1 MSRPAP
7 SPIYT
12 LRGAGG
18 PLNTLHFSCH
28 GGDTPLLFSGS
39 GKGAIHM
46 WNLNN
51 RRTEKILEGHSG
63 SSVIW
68 VSTLQSTDTLISS
81 QGRDMQVNL
90 WDLSEGRSDI
100 VDSVWTGS
108 VGFCQCSLLE
118 MRPGTFLL
126 AFAGQQTEEIK
137 IIELPSKTPVCTLA
151 PDAKLGM
158 VMCIKLWQLGGGFCG
173 FHYAALLPHATL
185 GVLSSRLSL
194 SLIVLPHFQPDS
206 GPGPLLLAGY
216 EDGSLLLWD
225 VTQRS
230 KLSEAK
236 AHPEPVMCMTFDTER
251 LRGIS
256 GSSEKKL
263 SPWMLDGQNN
273 LQLQDCVTLVNPG
286 VSQLCIRGDGKLL
299 ASAGW
304 DHRVR
309 VFGWKKLRPL
319 AVLQYHTDMVLSV
332 AFSDHKD
339 PRQRLLAA
347 GSKDQRISLW
357 SIYNEGADTG

>member
-28 GGDTPLLFSGS
+28 GRDTPLLFSGS

-46 WNLNN
+46 WNLNS
-51 RRTEKILEGHSG
+51 RRAQKIVEGHSG

-68 VSTLQSTDTLISS
+68 VSTLQATDTLIS
-81 QGRDMQVNL
+81 QGRDMQVCL
-90 WDLSEGRSDI
+90 WDLSEGRSALM
-100 VDSVWTGS
+100 DSVWTGS
-108 VGFCQCSLLE
+108 VGFCQPSMLE
-118 MRPGTFLL
+118 TSPGTRLL
-126 AFAGQQTEEIK
+126 AFAGQQTEE
-137 IIELPSKTPVCTLA
+137 
-151 PDAKLGM
+151 
-158 VMCIKLWQLGGGFCG
+158 
-173 FHYAALLPHATL
+173 
-185 GVLSSRLSL
+185 
-194 SLIVLPHFQPDS
+194 PDS

-230 KLSEAK
+230 KLSQAK
-236 AHPEPVMCMTFDTER
+236 AHPEPVMCLTFDTNC

-263 SPWMLDGQNN
+263 SPWMLDRQNN
-273 LQLQDCVTLVNPG
+273 LQLQECVTLVNPG

-332 AFSDHKD
+332 AFSDHQD

-357 SIYNEGADTG
+357 SIYNEGGDTS

>member
-7 SPIYT
+7 CPIYT

-18 PLNTLHFSCH
+18 PINTLHFSCH

-46 WNLNN
+46 WNLSI
-51 RRTEKILEGHSG
+51 RRAERIVEGHSG

-68 VSTLQSTDTLISS
+68 VNTLSSTDTLIS
-81 QGRDMQVNL
+81 QGRDMRVCL
-90 WDLSEGRSDI
+90 WDLGRGRSEL
-100 VDSVWTGS
+100 VDSLSTGS

-118 MRPGTFLL
+118 TGSRTCLL
-126 AFAGQQTEEIK
+126 AFAGQQTEE
-137 IIELPSKTPVCTLA
+137 PHS
-151 PDAKLGM
+151 
-158 VMCIKLWQLGGGFCG
+158 GG
-173 FHYAALLPHATL
+173 P
-185 GVLSSRLSL
+185 
-194 SLIVLPHFQPDS
+194 I
-206 GPGPLLLAGY
+206 LLAGY

-225 VTQRS
+225 ITQRS
-230 KLSEAK
+230 KLSQTK
-236 AHPEPVMCMTFDTER
+236 VHHEPVMCLTFDPEV

-256 GSSEKKL
+256 GSSEKQL
-263 SPWMLDGQNN
+263 SSWILDGQNN
-273 LQLQDCVTLVNPG
+273 LQLQDCVTLTNPG

-309 VFGWKKLRPL
+309 IFGWKNLRPL
-319 AVLQYHTDMVLSV
+319 AVLQHHNDMVLSV

-357 SIYNEGADTG
+357 SIYNQGPDTNS

>member
-7 SPIYT
+7 SPFYT

-28 GGDTPLLFSGS
+28 GGDSPLLFSGS
-39 GKGAIHM
+39 GKGAIHI
-46 WNLNN
+46 WNLNT
-51 RRTEKILEGHSG
+51 RRTEKIVEGHAG

-68 VSTLQSTDTLISS
+68 VSRLQATDTLISS
-81 QGRDMQVNL
+81 QGRDMQVCL
-90 WDLSEGRSDI
+90 WDLSEGRSEV

-108 VGFCQCSLLE
+108 VGFCQCSILE
-118 MRPGTFLL
+118 TTPRNYLL
-126 AFAGQQTEEIK
+126 AFAGQQSEEIK
-137 IIELPSKTPVCTLA
+137 IIELPSKTPVCTLI

-158 VMCIKLWQLGGGFCG
+158 VMCIKLWQ
-173 FHYAALLPHATL
+173 PN
-185 GVLSSRLSL
+185 
-194 SLIVLPHFQPDS
+194 S
-206 GPGPLLLAGY
+206 GAGPLLLAGY
-216 EDGSLLLWD
+216 EDGSVLLWD

-230 KLSEAK
+230 KLSQAK
-236 AHPEPVMCMTFDTER
+236 AHPEPVMCMTFDTKR

-263 SPWMLDGQNN
+263 SSWMVDRQNN
-273 LQLQDCVTLVNPG
+273 LQGQLTCLTHPSPVSRSQALTGKIQECVTLVNPG

-319 AVLQYHTDMVLSV
+319 AVLQYHTDMVQSV
-332 AFSDHKD
+332 AFSDHQD
-339 PRQRLLAA
+339 PKERLLAA

>member
-18 PLNTLHFSCH
+18 PLNTLYFRCH
-28 GGDTPLLFSGS
+28 RGDTPFLFSGS
-39 GKGAIHM
+39 GKGTIHM

-51 RRTEKILEGHSG
+51 RRTEKTVEGHSG

-68 VSTLQSTDTLISS
+68 VSTLQSTDTLIS
-81 QGRDMQVNL
+81 QGRDMQVYL
-90 WDLSEGRSDI
+90 WDLSEGRSEV

-118 MRPGTFLL
+118 TSHGTCLL

-137 IIELPSKTPVCTLA
+137 VIELPSKAPVCTLM

-158 VMCIKLWQLGGGFCG
+158 VMCIKLW
-173 FHYAALLPHATL
+173 
-185 GVLSSRLSL
+185 
-194 SLIVLPHFQPDS
+194 QPDS

-230 KLSEAK
+230 KLSQTK

-263 SPWMLDGQNN
+263 SSWMLDEQNN

>member
-12 LRGAGG
+12 LRGAGSA
-18 PLNTLHFSCH
+18 LNTLHFSCC

-39 GKGAIHM
+39 AKGAIHI
-46 WNLNN
+46 WNLNS
-51 RRTEKILEGHSG
+51 RRAEKIIESHSG

-68 VSTLQSTDTLISS
+68 VNMLQSAGNLIS
-81 QGRDMQVNL
+81 QGRDMLVCL
-90 WDLSEGRSDI
+90 WDLSEGRSELME
-100 VDSVWTGS
+100 SVWTGS

-118 MRPGTFLL
+118 TGLANSLL

-137 IIELPSKTPVCTLA
+137 IIELPSKTPVCTLV
-151 PDAKLGM
+151 PEAKLGM
-158 VMCIKLWQLGGGFCG
+158 VMCIKLW
-173 FHYAALLPHATL
+173 
-185 GVLSSRLSL
+185 
-194 SLIVLPHFQPDS
+194 QPDS

-230 KLSEAK
+230 KLSQVK
-236 AHPEPVMCMTFDTER
+236 AHPEPVMCLTFDPKC

-256 GSSEKKL
+256 GSSEKNL
-263 SPWMLDGQNN
+263 SSWMLDGQNN

-286 VSQLCIRGDGKLL
+286 VSQLCIREDGKLL

-309 VFGWKKLRPL
+309 IFGWKKLRPL

-332 AFSDHKD
+332 AFSDHED
-339 PRQRLLAA
+339 QRQRLLAA

-357 SIYNEGADTG
+357 SIYSEGAETG

>member
-18 PLNTLHFSCH
+18 PLNTLHFSCL

-39 GKGAIHM
+39 GTGAIHI

-51 RRTEKILEGHSG
+51 RRAEKIVEGHSG

-68 VSTLQSTDTLISS
+68 VNSLQSKDALIS
-81 QGRDMQVNL
+81 QGRDMQVCL
-90 WDLSEGRSDI
+90 WDLREGRSEL
-100 VDSVWTGS
+100 VDSVWTDS

-118 MRPGTFLL
+118 SSPGNYLL
-126 AFAGQQTEEIK
+126 AFAGSQTEEIK
-137 IIELPSKTPVCTLA
+137 IIELPSKTPVCTLV

-158 VMCIKLWQLGGGFCG
+158 VMCIKLW
-173 FHYAALLPHATL
+173 
-185 GVLSSRLSL
+185 
-194 SLIVLPHFQPDS
+194 QPDS

-230 KLSEAK
+230 KLSQVK
-236 AHPEPVMCMTFDTER
+236 AHPEPVMCLTFDTKR

-263 SPWMLDGQNN
+263 TSWMLDTQTN

-286 VSQLCIRGDGKLL
+286 VSDLCIRDDGKLL

-319 AVLQYHTDMVLSV
+319 AVLQYHTDVVLSV
-332 AFSDHKD
+332 AFSNHQD

-357 SIYNEGADTG
+357 SIYNEGADNS

>member
-18 PLNTLHFSCH
+18 PLNALHFSCH
-28 GGDTPLLFSGS
+28 GRDTPLLFSGS

-46 WNLNN
+46 WNLNS
-51 RRTEKILEGHSG
+51 RRVEKVVEGHSG

-68 VSTLQSTDTLISS
+68 LNTLQPDTLIT
-81 QGRDMQVNL
+81 QGRDMQVCL
-90 WDLSEGRSDI
+90 WDLSEGRSEL
-100 VDSVWTGS
+100 VESLWTGS
-108 VGFCQCSLLE
+108 VGFCQCTTLE
-118 MRPGTFLL
+118 TSPTNYLL

-137 IIELPSKTPVCTLA
+137 IIEVPSKTPVCTLV
-151 PDAKLGM
+151 PEAKLGM
-158 VMCIKLWQLGGGFCG
+158 VMCIKLW
-173 FHYAALLPHATL
+173 
-185 GVLSSRLSL
+185 
-194 SLIVLPHFQPDS
+194 QPDS

-230 KLSEAK
+230 ELSQVK
-236 AHPEPVMCMTFDTER
+236 AHPEPVMCLTFDTKR

-263 SPWMLDGQNN
+263 SSWRLDEQNN

-286 VSQLCIRGDGKLL
+286 VSQLCIREDGKLL

-332 AFSDHKD
+332 AFSDHQD

-357 SIYNEGADTG
+357 SIYNEAADTG

>member
-1 MSRPAP
+1 MSHPP
-7 SPIYT
+7 PLPIYT

-28 GGDTPLLFSGS
+28 EEGTPLLFSGS
-39 GKGAIHM
+39 GKGAIHI
-46 WNLNN
+46 WNLNS
-51 RRTEKILEGHSG
+51 RRAEKIVEGHSG

-68 VSTLQSTDTLISS
+68 VSTLQSTDTLIS
-81 QGRDMQVNL
+81 QGRDMQVCL
-90 WDLSEGRSDI
+90 WNLSEGRSELLE
-100 VDSVWTGS
+100 SLWTGS
-108 VGFCQCSLLE
+108 VGFCQCSMLE
-118 MRPGTFLL
+118 ISPSKYLL

-137 IIELPSKTPVCTLA
+137 IIELPSKIPVCSLV
-151 PDAKLGM
+151 PEGKLGM
-158 VMCIKLWQLGGGFCG
+158 VMCIQLW
-173 FHYAALLPHATL
+173 
-185 GVLSSRLSL
+185 
-194 SLIVLPHFQPDS
+194 QPDS

-230 KLSEAK
+230 TLSQVK
-236 AHPEPVMCMTFDTER
+236 AHPEPVMCLTFDTKR

-263 SPWMLDGQNN
+263 SSWMLDSQNN
-273 LQLQDCVTLVNPG
+273 LQLQDGVMLVNPG
-286 VSQLCIRGDGKLL
+286 VSQMCIREDGKLL

-309 VFGWKKLRPL
+309 IFSWKKLRPL

-332 AFSDHKD
+332 AFSDHQD

>member
-51 RRTEKILEGHSG
+51 RRAEKILEGHSG

-68 VSTLQSTDTLISS
+68 LSTQSTDTLIS
-81 QGRDMQVNL
+81 QGRDMQVKL
-90 WDLSEGRSDI
+90 WDLSEGRRDV

-118 MRPGTFLL
+118 TSPGTCLL
-126 AFAGQQTEEIK
+126 AFAGQETEEIK
-137 IIELPSKTPVCTLA
+137 IVELPSKTPVCSLV

-158 VMCIKLWQLGGGFCG
+158 VMCIKLW
-173 FHYAALLPHATL
+173 
-185 GVLSSRLSL
+185 
-194 SLIVLPHFQPDS
+194 QPDS

-230 KLSEAK
+230 KLSQAK
-236 AHPEPVMCMTFDTER
+236 AHPEPVMCMTFDPKR

-263 SPWMLDGQNN
+263 SSWMLDEQNN

-286 VSQLCIRGDGKLL
+286 VSQLCIRDDGKLL

-357 SIYNEGADTG
+357 SIYNEGADTH

>member
-7 SPIYT
+7 CPIYT

-28 GGDTPLLFSGS
+28 GRDTPLLYSGS
-39 GKGAIHM
+39 GKGGIHI
-46 WNLNN
+46 WNLNT
-51 RRTEKILEGHSG
+51 RRAEKIVEGHSG
-63 SSVIW
+63 NSVIW
-68 VSTLQSTDTLISS
+68 VSTLQETDTLIS
-81 QGRDMQVNL
+81 QGRDMQVCL
-90 WDLSEGRSDI
+90 WDLSEGRSEM

-108 VGFCQCSLLE
+108 VGFCQCSTLE
-118 MRPGTFLL
+118 TSPGNYLL
-126 AFAGQQTEEIK
+126 AFAGQQTEE
-137 IIELPSKTPVCTLA
+137 
-151 PDAKLGM
+151 
-158 VMCIKLWQLGGGFCG
+158 
-173 FHYAALLPHATL
+173 
-185 GVLSSRLSL
+185 
-194 SLIVLPHFQPDS
+194 PDS
-206 GPGPLLLAGY
+206 GTGPLLLAGY

-230 KLSEAK
+230 KLSQAK
-236 AHPEPVMCMTFDTER
+236 AHPEPVMCLTFDTKR

-263 SPWMLDGQNN
+263 SSWMLDRQNN
-273 LQLQDCVTLVNPG
+273 LQLQDCVTMVNPG

-319 AVLQYHTDMVLSV
+319 AVLQYHTDMVQSV
-332 AFSDHKD
+332 AFSDHQD
-339 PRQRLLAA
+339 PKQRLLAA